1 VDERDTDERD
11 MDDRDFERERR
22 GGGGT
27 LLGYLI
33 GLVVAGAIAFAVFM
47 FVFRGDRE
55 PPRMVHEITIVNIL
69 QPPPPPPPPPPPQT
83 PKMIEQTPVKEQD
96 IRETPVE
103 RPKAEPIKET
113 KLDQPPPGPLS
124 LKAKAEGPGDLFGL
138 GGNLGGKGLLGG
150 GGGGGSRWGWYASI
164 VEAQIEQALAAN
176 AKTRKAAI
184 QLQVRL
190 WADGGGRVTR
200 VEIVS
205 SSGDA
210 AIDAAVR
217 DEVLAGLT
225 LRQPPPKDMPM
236 PIVTRI
242 SERRPS

>member
-1 VDERDTDERD
+1 MDDHELERDRS
-11 MDDRDFERERR
+11 
-22 GGGGT
+22 GGSA
-27 LLGYLI
+27 LLRFLI
-33 GLVVAGAIAFAVFM
+33 ALVAVGAVALAVALY
-47 FVFRGDRE
+47 VFRGDRE

-69 QPPPPPPPPPPPQT
+69 PPPPPPPPTPPPQT

-96 IRETPVE
+96 LRETPVE
-103 RPKAEPIKET
+103 RPKAEPVKET

-124 LKAKAEGPGDLFGL
+124 LKGKAEGPGDLFGL
-138 GGNLGGKGLLGG
+138 GGKPGGTGILG

-164 VEAQIEQALAAN
+164 VEAQIQQALSAN
-176 AKTRKAAI
+176 AKTRSAVI

-200 VEIVS
+200 VQIVS

-210 AIDAAVR
+210 AIDAVVR

-242 SERRPS
+242 SERRPG